1 MARKH
6 NGVREL
12 DFDEQVFEP
21 LEEDEDMPPR
31 STEAKGYRWQSDPK
45 RFDPQAVKVK
55 KRK

>member
-12 DFDEQVFEP
+12 DFDQDAPDP
-21 LEEDEDMPPR
+21 LPYDDELPPSCVR
-31 STEAKGYRWQSDPK
+31 ERGYKWQADPK
-45 RFDPQAVKVK
+45 RFDPPVEKKK